1 MRPVRS
7 LGAVA
12 LVALVCAGACGGPGP
27 STGGSD
33 ADQSR
38 QPGSSAGAARR
49 PPDVYVPPGHDS
61 RVPLPLV
68 ILLHGYQSSSDKV
81 ERYFDLQ
88 PAAARIGFIYVRPN
102 GSKDRSGDQF
112 WNATDACCDLTG
124 TGVDDSAYLAQL
136 IADLE
141 ARYPVD
147 PRRVYLVGHS
157 NGGFMAYRMACDH
170 ADRIAA
176 IVSLAGATIADPRRC
191 TPSTAVSVLEVH
203 GTADDLIAYTG
214 GSIRGHQFPAATVTV
229 KDWAR
234 LDRCATDPIRQPA
247 LDLIEQPDVR
257 SSAPPL
263 SGAETSVL
271 AYPRCAATTTVELW
285 TIRGG
290 GHIPGLTPRFTA
302 EVIDFLLAHPKP

>member
-1 MRPVRS
+1 MWRVRS
-7 LGAVA
+7 LGVVA
-12 LVALVCAGACGGPGP
+12 LVALVCSGACSGPGR

-33 ADQSR
+33 TDQSR
-38 QPGSSAGAARR
+38 HPGSFAGAPRR
-49 PPDVYVPPGHDS
+49 PPEVYVPPDHDS
-61 RVPLPLV
+61 RTPLPLV

-81 ERYFDLQ
+81 EQYFDLQ
-88 PAAARIGFIYVRPN
+88 PAATRTGFIYVRPN

-136 IADLE
+136 IADLK
-141 ARYPVD
+141 ARYRVD

-170 ADRIAA
+170 ADSIAA
-176 IVSLAGATIADPRRC
+176 IVSLAGAMTADPRRC
-191 TPSTAVSVLEVH
+191 TPSTPVSVLEVH
-203 GTADDLIAYTG
+203 GTADDLIQYAG
-214 GSIRGHQFPAATVTV
+214 GSIRGHEFPAASVTV

-234 LDRCATDPIRQPA
+234 LDRCAAVPTEQPA
-247 LDLIEQPDVR
+247 LDVIGRPDIR
-257 SSAPPL
+257 SSTPPL
-263 SGAETSVL
+263 AGAETSVL